1 MTQHTLS
8 DPPTAGSSILDL
20 AHAADPA
27 LVGGKAASLGDLLRA
42 GFPVPPGACLTTEA
56 YRVVADPVVRPLLAA
71 GAAPAA
77 LREAVRSAP
86 VPAGLAVGIRSLAGG
101 PVAVRSS
108 ATAEDLPDAS
118 FAGQQ
123 DTYLGVEGPEAVLD
137 AVRRCWAS
145 LWTDRAVA
153 YRAANGIDDHAVA
166 LAVVVQRMV
175 PAETAGVLFTAN
187 PVTGRRTETVID
199 AAPGLGEAVVSGAVD
214 PEHVVLDGPGRV
226 VERRAGGAGPCL
238 SDRLAREL
246 AALGRRV
253 ASHHGGPQDL
263 EWALDGE
270 GRVWLLQARPVTTLY
285 PLPEPAPGLRIYLN
299 VNVAQGVLGPLTT
312 AGQGAFRLMTGA
324 LARRAGIPVPDLH
337 AGAPVLAVAG
347 ERLLVDVTGALRH
360 PVGRVVV
367 PRLFDVMEARSA
379 AVLRRVLADPA
390 FAVLPGRRVRLA
402 RALARVL
409 VGFRVPPRL
418 VSALVA
424 PDRARR
430 RTDDA
435 ITALRDRLGARA
447 PLPPAARLDRV
458 ERTLTG
464 EPPGVVGRVFPVAAA
479 GFVAFGLA
487 ARLLRD
493 RTRPGELSTVLR
505 GLPHNVTTEMD
516 LALWTLAERVVA
528 DPPARALV
536 AGPVDAAR
544 AALDAGSAP
553 SALTDGLREF
563 LGRYGHR
570 GVAEIDLG
578 VPRWREDPSYLVG
591 VLGGYLRAD
600 PDRTPDRVFAAAAA
614 EAERTAAALAT
625 RAGGLRGRA
634 VRALLG
640 RARALAGLRE
650 LPKFALVTILDAA
663 RADLLAVGEALAA
676 AGRIAGAGDVVHLTV
691 ADCRAGLAGADL
703 RALVATRRVAY
714 DRERRRRHVP
724 RILLSD
730 GTEPEA
736 LPDPVAPPAEPGEL
750 RGTPASAGV
759 AEGPARVVLD
769 PADPDAARLAPGEIL
784 VCPSTDPGWT
794 PLFLTA
800 GGLVM
805 EMGGANSHGAVVAR
819 EYGIPAV
826 VGVPGAV
833 ARIATGQQVVV
844 DGTEGRVRPL

>member
-1 MTQHTLS
+1 MTHTL
-8 DPPTAGSSILDL
+8 PLTEGPRILDL
-20 AHAADPA
+20 ALAADPA
-27 LVGGKAASLGDLLRA
+27 LVGGKAASLGELIRA
-42 GFPVPPGACLTTEA
+42 GFPVPPGSCVTTAA
-56 YRVVADPVVRPLLAA
+56 YRAVADPVVRPLLAE

-86 VPAGLAVGIRSLAGG
+86 VPPDLAAAIRALAGG

-123 DTYLGVEGPEAVLD
+123 DTYLGAADLVAVLD

-153 YRAANGIDDHAVA
+153 YRAANGIDDRAVA
-166 LAVVVQRMV
+166 RAVVVQRMV
-175 PAETAGVLFTAN
+175 PAAAAGVLFTAN
-187 PVTGRRTETVID
+187 PVTGRRAETVID

-214 PEHVVLDGPGRV
+214 PEHLVLDAADRV
-226 VERRAGGAGPCL
+226 VERRAGGVGPCL
-238 SDRLAREL
+238 TDARTREL
-246 AALGRRV
+246 AGLGRRV
-253 ASHHGGPQDL
+253 AAHHGGPQDL
-263 EWALDGE
+263 EWSVDGAD
-270 GRVWLLQARPVTTLY
+270 RVWLVQARPVTTLY
-285 PLPEPAPGLRIYLN
+285 PLPEPRVPGLRVYLN
-299 VNVAQGVLGPLTT
+299 VNVAQGVLEPLTS
-312 AGQGAFRLMTGA
+312 AGQGAFRVLTGS
-324 LARRAGIPVPDLH
+324 LARLLGVAVPDVR

-360 PVGRVVV
+360 PVGRFVV

-379 AVLRRVLADPA
+379 AVLRRVLTDPA
-390 FAVLPGRRVRLA
+390 FAVLPGGRLRLVRS
-402 RALARVL
+402 LARVFRR
-409 VGFRVPPRL
+409 FRVPPRL
-418 VSALVA
+418 VGALVA
-424 PDRARR
+424 PERARR
-430 RTDDA
+430 AVD
-435 ITALRDRLGARA
+435 TAVRDLHDRLDARG
-447 PLPPAARLDRV
+447 PLPPEARLDRL
-458 ERTLTG
+458 EATLAR
-464 EPPGVVGRVFPVAAA
+464 EMPAVAGRAFPVAAA

-487 ARLLRD
+487 AALLRG

-516 LALWTLAERVVA
+516 LALWRLAERVAA
-528 DPPARALV
+528 DPPSRALV

-544 AALDAGSAP
+544 TALAAGTAP
-553 SALTDGLREF
+553 AVLADGLDEF
-563 LGRYGHR
+563 LGRYGQR

-578 VPRWREDPSYLVG
+578 VPRWHEDPSYLLG
-591 VLGGYLRAD
+591 VLAGYLRAD
-600 PDRTPDRVFAAAAA
+600 PDRTPDRIFAAAAA
-614 EAERTAAALAT
+614 EAERTAAALAD
-625 RAGGLRGRA
+625 RAGGLRARA
-634 VRALLG
+634 VRLLLR

-650 LPKFALVTILDAA
+650 LPKFVLVTVLDAA
-663 RADLLAVGEALAA
+663 RADLLAVGDALAA
-676 AGRIAGAGDVVHLTV
+676 AGEVASADGVVHLAV
-691 ADCRAGLAGADL
+691 DDCRAGLAGADL
-703 RALVATRRVAY
+703 RARVATRRAAY

-736 LPDPVAPPAEPGEL
+736 LPDPAAPPVVPGEL
-750 RGTPASAGV
+750 RGTPASAGR

-769 PADPDAARLAPGEIL
+769 PADARLGPGEIL

-844 DGTEGRVRPL
+844 DGTGGRVLPTA

>member
-1 MTQHTLS
+1 MTHTLPLT
-8 DPPTAGSSILDL
+8 DGPRILDL
-20 AHAADPA
+20 AAAADPA
-27 LVGGKAASLGDLLRA
+27 LVGGKAASLGRLIRA
-42 GFPVPPGACLTTEA
+42 GFPVPPGSCVTTTA
-56 YRVVADPVVRPLLAA
+56 YRAVADPVVRPLLDA
-71 GAAPAA
+71 GAAPAD
-77 LREAVRSAP
+77 LRAAVRSAP
-86 VPAGLAVGIRSLAGG
+86 VPAVLAAAIRALADG

-123 DTYLGVEGPEAVLD
+123 DTFLDVEGPDAVLD

-153 YRAANGIDDHAVA
+153 YRAANGIDDRTVA

-175 PAETAGVLFTAN
+175 PAAAAGVLFTAN
-187 PVTGRRTETVID
+187 PVTGRRGETVID
-199 AAPGLGEAVVSGAVD
+199 AAPGLGEAVVSGTVD
-214 PEHVVLDGPGRV
+214 PEHLVLDAGGRV
-226 VERRAGGAGPCL
+226 VERRAGGVGPCL
-238 SDRLAREL
+238 SDEHAREL

-253 ASHHGGPQDL
+253 AEQHGGPQDL
-263 EWALDGE
+263 EWAVDGTD
-270 GRVWLLQARPVTTLY
+270 RVWLVQARPVTTLY
-285 PLPEPAPGLRIYLN
+285 PLPENPASGLRIYLN

-312 AGQGAFRLMTGA
+312 AGQGAFRVLTGSI
-324 LARRAGIPVPDLH
+324 ARLFGVAVTDVR
-337 AGAPVLAVAG
+337 AGAPVLTVAG

-360 PVGRVVV
+360 PVGRIVI

-390 FAVLPGRRVRLA
+390 FAVLPGRRLRFA
-402 RALARVL
+402 RALARVFRR
-409 VGFRVPPRL
+409 FRVPPRL
-418 VSALVA
+418 VGALVA

-430 RTDDA
+430 AVDA
-435 ITALRDRLGARA
+435 AVGDLRDRLDDRG
-447 PLPPAARLDRV
+447 PLPPRARLDRL
-458 ERTLTG
+458 EATLAQ
-464 EPPGVVGRVFPVAAA
+464 EMPAVAGRAFPVAAA

-487 ARLLRD
+487 AALLRG
-493 RTRPGELSTVLR
+493 RARPGELSTVLR

-516 LALWTLAERVVA
+516 LALWAVAGRIAA
-528 DPPARALV
+528 DPPSRALV
-536 AGPVDAAR
+536 GGPVEATR
-544 AALDAGSAP
+544 AALEAGTAP
-553 SALTDGLREF
+553 AVLTDGLREF

-578 VPRWREDPSYLVG
+578 VPRWREDPSYLLG
-591 VLGGYLRAD
+591 VLAGYLRAD
-600 PDRTPDRVFAAAAA
+600 QGRTPDRVFAAAAA
-614 EAERTAAALAT
+614 EAEQTAAALA
-625 RAGGLRGRA
+625 AGVGGMRGRV
-634 VRALLG
+634 VRLLLD

-650 LPKFALVTILDAA
+650 LPKFTLVTVLDAA

-676 AGRIAGAGDVVHLTV
+676 EGRIAAAGDVVHLTMD
-691 ADCRAGLAGADL
+691 DCRAGLAGADL
-703 RALVATRRVAY
+703 RALVATRRAVH

-736 LPDPVAPPAEPGEL
+736 LPDPAAPPAVPGEL

-769 PADPDAARLAPGEIL
+769 PADARLEPGEIL

-800 GGLVM
+800 AGLVM

-833 ARIATGQQVVV
+833 ARIRTGERVVV
-844 DGTEGRVRPL
+844 DGTAGRVRPC